1 MYTPNFAVSG
11 RGFCS
16 EESNYGFTSKKSP
29 KRRFTLKIQP
39 FMPRMEKFNDGKA
52 FSQLKFLYA
61 SNVVVN
67 SKIELNTVVY
77 DIAFSYLF
85 FAETFYL
92 Y

>member
-1 MYTPNFAVSG
+1 
-11 RGFCS
+11 
-16 EESNYGFTSKKSP
+16 
-29 KRRFTLKIQP
+29 
-39 FMPRMEKFNDGKA
+39 MPRMEKFNAGKA
-52 FSQLKFLYA
+52 FSRLKFLYA